1 MTNKGIQSLSATD
14 IVEILNKLWASTTDI
29 QKIGCVGYN
38 KALKIKKEIRNQM
51 VDDGMVF
58 PRYMVSMDYVIKYFN
73 LNEKKLRKMAD
84 QGGVTNAG

>member
-1 MTNKGIQSLSATD
+1 MTKSLNANQVLETIS
-14 IVEILNKLWASTTDI
+14 KLWASTADI

-38 KALKIKKEIRNQM
+38 KALKIKREIRNQM

-58 PRYMVSMDYVIKYFN
+58 PRYMVSMEYVIKYFN
-73 LNEKKLRKMAD
+73 IDEKKLRKMAS